1 MDGIGTSVC
10 GAGSPLDMDSFTL
23 SAFDGLCSY
32 TDLGAGTSVDDN
44 VLSALCSSI
53 NSEEQAEADASISAD
68 SDFPDGSVS
77 GKVMHMCTTI
87 FPKSIH
93 CAAITFPE
101 RMLRAL
107 AMLKDASSGSGAI
120 LAQVWMPVRDG
131 ERQVLTTSE
140 QPFLLDQRLTGY
152 REVSRQFMFSATEG
166 PGQFHGLPGRVFMS
180 GMPEWTSNVMYY
192 HDSEY
197 LRMEHA
203 ARNEVRGSLAVPV
216 LDSSGPSDSCCAVL
230 EIVMTQEKDNFLS
243 EIDSIS
249 KALQSVHLSTVKEWT
264 YPQNLTRNQESALA
278 EISYVLRTVCHAHM
292 LPLALVWVPFFWSS
306 NANVSME
313 CGDQDIQFS
322 LNKKDLLCIQ
332 ESSCY
337 VNDMRMHYFVRA
349 CAEHPLKRGQG
360 VAGNAILSNSP
371 FFSVDVRDYDICDYP
386 LAHHARKF
394 GLQSAVAIRL
404 RSTYTGSDDYVLEYF
419 LPPMCKGCDK
429 QQRLLDDISET
440 MQRVCKSL
448 RTVSDSELIA
458 DTKVKPSKEKG
469 CGMSCSSSGV
479 SVNSSK
485 KLTVSSTM
493 ETNAF
498 SRNQMVNANE
508 LLGDLKHANK
518 KLKPSSTSPGEKKR
532 NSTEK
537 NISLSDLQKYFA
549 GSLKDAAKSLGVC
562 PTTLKRICRQHG
574 ISRWPSRKIKKV
586 NRSLEK
592 IQNVISSVHG
602 VHREVKYDPA
612 TGFLI
617 SSASPSVNPLLIDVE
632 GDGADPLRIGSES
645 SQLNIKLDCGA
656 SQEEYQGQQVL
667 KAQKEK
673 LSEIDFNL
681 NEGRWFQN
689 SHSVGTSNRSLSADT
704 YNVSHFTNENNTS
717 FQTGLGIDGSRGNDA
732 SRDLFLVP
740 QQSKIGTETLPSPSS
755 ITDYSSGSASSHGT
769 FQKCS
774 KTQASRSEGN
784 PTTTVKANYKD
795 DAVRFKL
802 LPSMKYHDLLKEI
815 AKRLK
820 LSVGTFQL
828 KYRDDEDEWVILGN
842 DADLQECFDI
852 LETTRSHVLKVQV
865 RDVPYAAASS
875 GSSSVLGT

>member
-1 MDGIGTSVC
+1 MDGIGTSFC
-10 GAGSPLDMDSFTL
+10 GAGSPVDMDSFTL
-23 SAFDGLCSY
+23 SAFDGLGSY

-53 NSEEQAEADASISAD
+53 NSEEQAEADASISED
-68 SDFPDGSVS
+68 GDFSDGSAL
-77 GKVMHMCTTI
+77 GKVMHMCTATL
-87 FPKSIH
+87 PKSIYS
-93 CAAITFPE
+93 AAVTLPE

-166 PGQFHGLPGRVFMS
+166 PGQFHGLLGRVFMS

-192 HDSEY
+192 HASEY
-197 LRMEHA
+197 LRVQHA
-203 ARNEVRGSLAVPV
+203 VRNEVRGSLAVPV
-216 LDSSGPSDSCCAVL
+216 LDSSGHSDSCCAVL
-230 EIVMTQEKDNFLS
+230 EVVMTQEKDNFLS

-249 KALQSVHLSTVKEWT
+249 KALESVHLSTVKAWT
-264 YPQNLTRNQESALA
+264 YPQSLTRNQESAFT

-292 LPLALVWVPFFWSS
+292 LPLALVWVPFCWSR

-313 CGDQDIQFS
+313 YGDQDIKFS
-322 LNKKDLLCIQ
+322 LRKKDLLCIQ
-332 ESSCY
+332 ESACY
-337 VNDMRMHYFVRA
+337 VNDMRMQYFVRA
-349 CAEHPLKRGQG
+349 CAEHPLERGQG
-360 VAGNAILSNSP
+360 VVGNAILSNSP
-371 FFSVDVRDYDICDYP
+371 FFSFDVRNYDMCDYP

-394 GLQSAVAIRL
+394 GLQAAVAIRL

-419 LPPMCKGCDK
+419 FPTMCKGGDK
-429 QQRLLDDISET
+429 HQHLLDDISET

-448 RTVSDSELIA
+448 RTVSDSELMA
-458 DTKVKPSKEKG
+458 DTTVKPSKEKG

-479 SVNSSK
+479 SVNSSH
-485 KLTVSSTM
+485 KLSASNTM
-493 ETNAF
+493 ETDAL
-498 SRNQMVNANE
+498 SGHQMVNTNE
-508 LLGDLKHANK
+508 VLGDLKQ
-518 KLKPSSTSPGEKKR
+518 LKPSTTSHGEKR
-532 NSTEK
+532 RTSAEK
-537 NISLSDLQKYFA
+537 NISLSVLQRYFA

-592 IQNVISSVHG
+592 IQHVISSVHG
-602 VHREVKYDPA
+602 VDREVKYDPA
-612 TGFLI
+612 TGFII
-617 SSASPSVNPLLIDVE
+617 STASPSGNPLLIDVE
-632 GDGADPLRIGSES
+632 GDGVDPLHIESES
-645 SQLNIKLDCGA
+645 SQLKIELDCGA
-656 SQEEYQGQQVL
+656 NQREYQAQQVL
-667 KAQKEK
+667 KEQIEK

-689 SHSVGTSNRSLSADT
+689 SHSASTSNRSLSDDT
-704 YNVSHFTNENNTS
+704 NNVSHVLNENTTS
-717 FQTGLGIDGSRGNDA
+717 FQTGLGVGGSQGNDA

-740 QQSKIGTETLPSPSS
+740 KQSKIGTETLPSPSS

-774 KTQASRSEGN
+774 KTRASPSEVN
-784 PTTTVKANYKD
+784 TTTTVKANYKD

-802 LPSMKYHDLLKEI
+802 LPSMKHHDLLEEI

-820 LSVGTFQL
+820 LSVGTFEL

-842 DADLQECFDI
+842 DDDLQECLDI

-865 RDVPYAAASS
+865 RDVPYLAASS
-875 GSSSVLGT
+875 GSSSVLGA